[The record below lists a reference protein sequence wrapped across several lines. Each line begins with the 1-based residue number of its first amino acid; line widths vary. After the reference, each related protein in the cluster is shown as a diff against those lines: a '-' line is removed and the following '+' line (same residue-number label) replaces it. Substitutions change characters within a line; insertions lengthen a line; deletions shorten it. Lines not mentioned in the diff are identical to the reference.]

1 MADTPPYPPLATV
14 YCTDEAIAIRC
25 NSDHQVLTPD
35 ANLVAEGSDGSFI
48 APDRWTLHSAT
59 VDFES
64 QGVKPGSLVTIRD
77 TGTTKRIRG
86 SGSLLVAATIAG
98 KTVTLRRIGMAAGL
112 GQPPAP
118 ADGLTGVAFGVSTLA
133 PQIEQASDELN
144 RRFGIDPA
152 KASREPDW
160 IYDRRELEEATM
172 LTVLLR
178 QYTVDA
184 RTSDGDF
191 PLKIREIKVALDAAL
206 SRLQLK
212 WGPRGDSGQPASVFG
227 MRMVRG

>member
-1 MADTPPYPPLATV
+1 MPMPPPPYPPLAVV

-35 ANLVAEGSDGSFI
+35 ANVIAEASDGEFAAS
-48 APDRWTLHSAT
+48 DQWTLRSET
-59 VDFES
+59 VDFED
-64 QGVKPGSLVTIRD
+64 QGVEPGSLVNARGKHAAI
-77 TGTTKRIRG
+77 KG
-86 SGSLLVAATIAG
+86 SGTVFVVESVAG
-98 KTVTLRRIGMAAGL
+98 KTASLRRIGMVAGK

-118 ADGLTGVAFGVSTLA
+118 AEGLTGVEFKVATLA
-133 PQIEQASDELN
+133 PQIEQASDEIN

-152 KASREPDW
+152 VASRSPEW
-160 IYDRRELEEATM
+160 AYDLRELEEATM

-191 PLKIREIKVALDAAL
+191 PLKIKEIKQVLDAAL
-206 SRLQLK
+206 SRLQVK
-212 WGPRGDSGQPASVFG
+212 WGPRGDSQTPSSVFG
-227 MRMVRG
+227 MRLVRG